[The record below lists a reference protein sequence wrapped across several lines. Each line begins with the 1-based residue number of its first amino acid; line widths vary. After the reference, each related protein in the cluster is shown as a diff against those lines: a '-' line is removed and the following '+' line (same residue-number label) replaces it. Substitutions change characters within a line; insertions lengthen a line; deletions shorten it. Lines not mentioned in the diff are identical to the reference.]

1 MLFGHQMDPNPK
13 LVNAVEYKCILG
25 AICLWILFKFICHVG
40 EMKRRLQMMN
50 DVVAIVEGEHVEG
63 RLDEVDGEAVVVR
76 RVGRV
81 DELVLPKVARHQRHG
96 AEHGRKA
103 ERDPKRSGVVGVEGV
118 EGVKVGRD
126 PRMA

>member
-1 MLFGHQMDPNPK
+1 M
-13 LVNAVEYKCILG
+13 
-25 AICLWILFKFICHVG
+25 
-40 EMKRRLQMMN
+40 RLQARCGFAWCDSHRVEVMD

-81 DELVLPKVARHQRHG
+81 DELVLPEVARHQRHG

-118 EGVKVGRD
+118 EGGEVGAGRAEREAGE
-126 PRMA
+126 PEPPLHHRVVRQV